1 MTELHKLEM
10 VDEDSDQSQV
20 DQDQP
25 AVKRAKRNR
34 KPVHDLSATN
44 SDDGSIK
51 STTKST
57 ENMDLNSSATR
68 TRQKAK
74 QSSQQQLLI
83 EQQRAEQEQLRLKQ
97 QEALL
102 QQQQSQREE
111 LRQRVSHEDITNL
124 RTNPNISMRELF
136 PGEEDLGL
144 HVSLPFAN
152 SWRTPD
158 GWMKVTSTV
167 QYDEPTRRL
176 WEDLQKPYG
185 NQSSFLRHLLLLEK
199 YFRNGDLLLAQ
210 NANAN
215 AAVYAESV
223 QHRLQAYDNIP
234 PRPVS
239 ITQLTPQTTITPA
252 TSSAIDLSSAK
263 GAGSTNKALSIS
275 KTPSKTAT
283 TPALTITPTP
293 KAVDNANSLLKSNAS
308 QVLRG
313 RGYTITTEPNTSEK
327 SAATTSHSEQLK
339 KALSANGGGAGGA
352 GTTSTPKNK
361 TVGMPPELI
370 CITSP
375 NAGDKQSSSLPPPS
389 YQLQM
394 QLTLQQ
400 QIQQQHQNSL
410 LLTQQHKQMLQSL
423 PAAAA
428 MPALSNS
435 VTPPKKQS
443 TSGGTH
449 KSPNQSNANHTK
461 ANVIRLPDALTDEER
476 RESKAWRPTLMPIT
490 ADKSGS
496 SPEIY
501 QTADG
506 RRLPY
511 LVQVQS
517 GGKPYMISIHD
528 YNRMCILRRES
539 LLRTDQPKG
548 KSTSPK
554 AAAATLTGPTNNSG
568 NTKALAAI
576 DVDKLMRP
584 HINASTTA
592 GSMQISNKVQI
603 PNKILEQNSLI
614 PLNSKQS
621 DGQQCGSDSLLRRN
635 KNPSLLKSNAVPTS
649 QHVAKLPQP
658 MASLASAIVQPK
670 LPLALS
676 NALSQQN
683 VVSITSTPSLS
694 AMFAMNAG
702 VPVSTPPPPPP
713 PSIQLIPNALSSQPI
728 TITNVTTQSSAGSA
742 SLASNQAKVAAL
754 EALFKTTNQVTT
766 TPTTM
771 WQWAEQ
777 LNKSNSSLTALNA
790 MDSSASSILSK
801 IPKSLTVIPQKRL
814 SKGADE

>member
-1 MTELHKLEM
+1 M
-10 VDEDSDQSQV
+10 VDEDSDQSQI

-25 AVKRAKRNR
+25 TVKRAKRNR

-51 STTKST
+51 STTKSSD
-57 ENMDLNSSATR
+57 NMDLNSSATR

-97 QEALL
+97 QELL
-102 QQQQSQREE
+102 QQQQSHREE

-210 NANAN
+210 NANVN

-263 GAGSTNKALSIS
+263 GAGSSNRALSIS
-275 KTPSKTAT
+275 KTPSKTTT

-293 KAVDNANSLLKSNAS
+293 KTVDNANSLLKSNAS

-327 SAATTSHSEQLK
+327 SAANAGHSEQLK
-339 KALSANGGGAGGA
+339 KALSANGGGAA
-352 GTTSTPKNK
+352 TTSTPKNK
-361 TVGMPPELI
+361 AAGMPPELI

-428 MPALSNS
+428 LPALSNS

-443 TSGGTH
+443 TSSGTH
-449 KSPNQSNANHTK
+449 KSPNQSNANHSK
-461 ANVIRLPDALTDEER
+461 ANVIRLPDALTDDER

-554 AAAATLTGPTNNSG
+554 SATATMTGPTSSG
-568 NTKALAAI
+568 HSKAITAI

-584 HINASTTA
+584 HINANAA

-621 DGQQCGSDSLLRRN
+621 DGQQGGGSDSLLKRN
-635 KNPSLLKSNAVPTS
+635 KNPSLLKSNAVSTG

-658 MASLASAIVQPK
+658 MASLASTIVQPK

-702 VPVSTPPPPPP
+702 VPVSTPPP
-713 PSIQLIPNALSSQPI
+713 SIQLIPNALSSQPI

-742 SLASNQAKVAAL
+742 ALASNQAKVAAL